1 MGWKSC
7 KKIDIVRI
15 LLITAY
21 FPPYRSVASI
31 RPFNWYKEL
40 PKHGIDVEVV
50 TPKLPDSFSY
60 HISETNIHFVDISSN
75 KATSKKRGD
84 YSKLSGKFNTLLKL
98 LFKWKNPNYDDYF
111 GLYKAANELL
121 GEKKY
126 DLLIVT
132 GEPYILFKYAYD
144 LHIKHAVN
152 YILDYRDG
160 WNSDHATLKGIH
172 KIIRKSERSKE
183 QKYLT
188 NALNYTVAAEFI
200 REKNNQNFG
209 TSNGFEV
216 ENGINLSIFN
226 QLTATKNESSFTI
239 TYTGSL
245 YPEHDIS
252 SFLNAASKL
261 NNEVGNIIVEFI
273 GVDIKPSITLEELK
287 QFQLKNEWVK
297 IIPPVENK
305 DSLQYQLNADL
316 LLKFDFTGQA
326 YGLLGAKLYEYAAT
340 RNKIM
345 TVLSVNDKR
354 TTFFPNRDIQILCFG
369 VEEIYRELKNC
380 YTQWSIDKQL
390 ISDINT
396 DEITELSSEF
406 KIEKFASWLKLQVN
420 NVQ

>member
-1 MGWKSC
+1 MR
-7 KKIDIVRI
+7 V

-21 FPPYRSVASI
+21 FPPNRSVASI
-31 RPFNWYKEL
+31 RPYNWFKEL
-40 PKHGIDVEVV
+40 PKHGIEVEVV
-50 TPKLPDSFSY
+50 APQWKDNLSY
-60 HISETNIHFVDISSN
+60 HNFDTNIHFVDLAQN
-75 KATSKKRGD
+75 KNISKKQTGLG
-84 YSKLSGKFNTLLKL
+84 KLLGKFNTLLKL
-98 LFKWKNPNYDDYF
+98 LLKWKIPKYDDYF
-111 GLYKAANELL
+111 GLYKSANKLL
-121 GEKKY
+121 AEKKY
-126 DLLIVT
+126 DLVIVS

-144 LHIKHAVN
+144 LHTNHAVN

-160 WNSDHATLKGIH
+160 WSSDHATLKGFH
-172 KIIRKSERSKE
+172 KLIRRSERSKE

-200 REKNNQNFG
+200 KDKNNQNFG
-209 TSNGFEV
+209 TSNGYEV

-226 QLTATKNESSFTI
+226 QLTPSKNKSCFTI

-245 YPEHDIS
+245 YPEHDIT
-252 SFLNAASKL
+252 SFLIATSKL
-261 NNEVGNIIVEFI
+261 KKEVGNIVVEFI
-273 GVDIKPSITLEELK
+273 GVDIKPSSTLEELK

-297 IIPPVENK
+297 IVPPVENK

-369 VEEIYRELKNC
+369 VDEIYEELNNC
-380 YTQWSIDKQL
+380 YNEWRKHNLL
-390 ISDINT
+390 ISDIKT
-396 DEITELSSEF
+396 TEITELSSEY